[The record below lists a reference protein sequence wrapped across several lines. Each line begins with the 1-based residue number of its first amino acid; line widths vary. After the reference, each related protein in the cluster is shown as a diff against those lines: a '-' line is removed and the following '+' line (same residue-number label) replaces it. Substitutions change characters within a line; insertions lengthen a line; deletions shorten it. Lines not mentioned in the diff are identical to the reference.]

1 MKAFIVLL
9 AAFGALLASR
19 TGLIDTKAIEDWA
32 SRPVYVQPKAPSWHD
47 FDQGDLV
54 GADEDY

>member
-9 AAFGALLASR
+9 GALGALIASR
-19 TGLIDTKAIEDWA
+19 TSLIDTKAIEDWA
-32 SRPVYVQPKAPSWHD
+32 SRPVYVQPHAPSWHD

-54 GADEDY
+54 GEDDDY

>member
-1 MKAFIVLL
+1 MKALIVLL
-9 AAFGALLASR
+9 GVLCALIAAR
-19 TGLIDTKAIEDWA
+19 TGLIDTKAIEDWF
-32 SRPVYVQPKAPSWHD
+32 SRPVYIQPHAPSWHD

>member
-9 AAFGALLASR
+9 AVLGALIASR
-19 TGLIDTKAIEDWA
+19 TGLIDTQAFEDWA
-32 SRPVYVQPKAPSWHD
+32 SRPVYVQPHAPSWHD

-54 GADEDY
+54 REDDDY